1 MGAQLGLY
9 FPHFHFPEDDWVKVA
24 ALYWDKMYRI
34 VPDGYET
41 KRDTPVVKDLSSEG
55 IRFIQN
61 INPEYFYPELETI
74 KFSFLRLIEH
84 HTGALVTHYGIDK
97 QENWPD
103 NPYTSV
109 FATGANRKLAYICTS
124 KIEDDLRRVM
134 LSRGL
139 GTMRSDTGSDY
150 QWIGMHPR
158 LANVYMAALAE
169 SLAKH
174 QQSHPVSSD
183 AVNYFAVSGFTFER
197 LAQVL
202 LENATFASRELSED
216 EIAAELAFISF
227 RAVMPKNIDTVPLDK
242 ILALRENYASEF
254 GRFQEFASS
263 VINELPKVRTVQG
276 QEFVHDHLEAEY
288 RKTILP
294 GLNKLE
300 DSINSLGLEAIPSI
314 INMEL
319 KVPELLTGVGLITGA
334 AVLNPFLGATAA
346 LALGLIKIFGD
357 KRKAVKEE
365 ISKSDVA
372 FLLRVREEISPG
384 DALDRLNLSARK
396 ALIGV

>member
-9 FPHFHFPEDDWVKVA
+9 FPHFHFPGDDWVKVA

-34 VPDGYET
+34 VPNGYET
-41 KRDTPVVKDLSSEG
+41 KRDTPIVKDLSSEG

-61 INPEYFYPELETI
+61 INPEYFYPDLETI
-74 KFSFLRLIEH
+74 KWSFLRLIEH
-84 HTGALVTHYGIDK
+84 HTDALVKHYGIDK
-97 QENWPD
+97 RENWPD

-109 FATGANRKLAYICTS
+109 YAPGANRKLAYICTS

-139 GTMRSDTGSDY
+139 GTMRSDTGNDY

-174 QQSHPVSSD
+174 QQSHPVSND
-183 AVNYFAVSGFTFER
+183 IVNYFAVSGFTFDR

-202 LENATFASRELSED
+202 LENAAFASRELAEN

-227 RAVMPKNIDTVPLDK
+227 RAVIPRDIDTVPLDK

-254 GRFQEFASS
+254 GRFQEFVNA

-276 QEFVHDHLEAEY
+276 QEFVCDHLEAEY

-319 KVPELLTGVGLITGA
+319 KVPELLTGVGLVAGA
-334 AVLNPFLGATAA
+334 AVLNPILGATAA
-346 LALGLIKIFGD
+346 VALGLIKILGD